1 MPMVLPA
8 AYVTADMVR
17 AMPDDGNRY
26 ELVWGELLVS
36 PWPRLTHQRIVLSL
50 AAALKAYCD
59 AARDV
64 EAMISPADISW
75 GDDTLVQ
82 PDVFVIPRH
91 EGSGGDW
98 RSVRTLLL
106 VIEVLSPGTA
116 RHDRFTKRRLYQEQ
130 RIPTVWLVD
139 ADAGCVEVWTPDDV
153 RPTVLRD
160 TLRWQAP
167 GAAHTLQ
174 LDIATLLQL
183 A

>member
-17 AMPDDGNRY
+17 AMPDDGQRY

-36 PWPRLTHQRIVLSL
+36 PAPRPAHQRIVARLL
-50 AAALKAYCD
+50 VALTAYCD
-59 AARDV
+59 GAGGV

-82 PDVFVIPRH
+82 PDVFVVPRH
-91 EGSGGDW
+91 EAASGDW
-98 RSVRTLLL
+98 RDVRTLLL

-130 RIPTVWLVD
+130 RVPTLWLVD
-139 ADAGCVEVWTPDDV
+139 ADAGWVEVWTPQDV
-153 RPTVLRD
+153 RPTVVRD
-160 TLRWQAP
+160 TLTWTAP
-167 GAAHTLQ
+167 GAEVPFTI
-174 LDIATLLQL
+174 DMPTLLAQV
-183 A
+183 

>member
-1 MPMVLPA
+1 MVLPA

-36 PWPRLTHQRIVLSL
+36 PSPRPAHQRIVLRL

-59 AARDV
+59 AACDV

-82 PDVFVIPRH
+82 PDVFVVPRQ
-91 EGSGGDW
+91 EAAGGDW
-98 RSVRTLLL
+98 RGVRTLLL

-139 ADAGCVEVWTPDDV
+139 ADNGCVEVWTPDGV
-153 RPTVLRD
+153 RPTVVRD
-160 TLRWQAP
+160 TLAWHAP
-167 GAAHTLQ
+167 GAAHAMQ
-174 LDIATLLQL
+174 LDVVTLLQPG
-183 A
+183 